1 VYELKFVFHMS
12 AVLSSVPVGE
22 QCKLLGT
29 RSSHRRAEG
38 RRSHPSGRSRGSVD
52 VELASCHR

>member
-29 RSSHRRAEG
+29 RSSHRRA
-38 RRSHPSGRSRGSVD
+38 RD
-52 VELASCHR
+52 VAHIRPDVRAAALTSS